1 MIDLKRLTSDYN
13 DVLSKM
19 FSIFELKKKYTTKV
33 LMNVEKVDD
42 SYITF
47 DEQSDGKI
55 EINLRMKYRGGETIC
70 GVNEDEFFEPL
81 EHFEKNLK
89 QFKEDFIKRK
99 LQEEKD
105 IVEKGFT
112 EIDYIKIGFK
122 SYPRIKIIKST
133 GVIDFHDY
141 QVIKCSW
148 DRPIEKSTANTL
160 LKLKKKDLVLTDG
173 DVNFICFKINKIEL
187 ATNKTLSGTNVCFG
201 MTIEFKKGE
210 KVKK

>member
-1 MIDLKRLTSDYN
+1 MTDLKKLIPDYN

-19 FSIFELKKKYTTKV
+19 FSIFELKKKYATKV

-70 GVNEDEFFEPL
+70 GVMEDEFFEPL

-89 QFKEDFIKRK
+89 QFREDFIYRK

-105 IVEKGFT
+105 ITLKGFT

-122 SYPRIKIIKST
+122 SYPRIKIVKST
-133 GVIDFHDY
+133 GVIDFHDF
-141 QVIKCSW
+141 QTIKCSW
-148 DRPIEKSTANTL
+148 DRPIEKSTADNL
-160 LKLKKKDLVLTDG
+160 LKLRKKDLVLTDG
-173 DVNFICFKINKIEL
+173 DVDFICHKINKITL
-187 ATNKTLSGTNVCFG
+187 ATNKTLSGTSVCFG

-210 KVKK
+210 RVKK